1 VTPTTAPAI
10 WSVAAITI
18 VSAEPRPM
26 AITPPSAAPS
36 ENDPTLTPTAVVNTW
51 P

>member
-1 VTPTTAPAI
+1 M
-10 WSVAAITI
+10 TI
-18 VSAEPRPM
+18 VSAEPRPV

-36 ENDPTLTPTAVVNTW
+36 ANEPTFSPTAVVNTC